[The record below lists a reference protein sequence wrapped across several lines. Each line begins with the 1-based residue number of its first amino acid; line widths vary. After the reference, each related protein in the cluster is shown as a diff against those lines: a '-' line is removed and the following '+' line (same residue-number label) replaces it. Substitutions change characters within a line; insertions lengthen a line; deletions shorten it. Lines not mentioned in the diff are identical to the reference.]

1 MAEVGST
8 FVLAPGEMAP
18 DFCLE
23 DGEGREFSLSGL
35 KGKRGTLVMFVCN
48 HCPFVVH
55 LAKEVGAMAGE
66 MKDWGVSAVAIN
78 SNDVAKY
85 PADSPEKMV
94 EFAKAS
100 GWDFPYLY
108 DETQEVAKA
117 FSAACTPDFFLL
129 DGDGKLFYAGQFDD
143 SRPGNDEAVDGRDLK
158 LAIRELLEDGQPVT
172 ATKPA
177 TGCNIKWKAGNEPA
191 YFG

>member
-8 FVLAPGEMAP
+8 FVLAPGEEGP
-18 DFCLE
+18 DFDLK
-23 DGEGREFSLSGL
+23 DGKGDSFSLKDVMGD
-35 KGKRGTLVMFVCN
+35 KGTLVMFVCN

-55 LAKEVGAMAGE
+55 LAKEVGVMAGE

-78 SNDVAKY
+78 SN
-85 PADSPEKMV
+85 E
-94 EFAKAS
+94 ES

-108 DETQEVAKA
+108 DEDQSVARSY
-117 FSAACTPDFFLL
+117 SAACTPDFFLL
-129 DGDGKLFYAGQFDD
+129 DGKGTLFYAGQFDD
-143 SRPGNDEAVDGRDLK
+143 SRPGNGGVVDGKDLK
-158 LAIRELLEDGQPVT
+158 LAIRDLLEGGSPVT

-177 TGCNIKWKAGNEPA
+177 TGCNIKWKAGNEPE